1 VSVHPDKDI
10 LLVITMDVDVAM
22 KHVTPAPT
30 LIMNTDSIHH
40 MVTVMFWTL
49 TNARF
54 TVLTHL

>member
-1 VSVHPDKDI
+1 
-10 LLVITMDVDVAM
+10 MDVDVAM

-54 TVLTHL
+54 CQ